1 MSPGCPRG
9 GAQWG
14 AASSAPLQA
23 SPRGRGGDLGGAG
36 SNPRTLLLRCGFLF
50 LPCLVEKSNFD
61 IKMFLHFNNNN
72 RKRNANARGLLG
84 RALHLEISKHSTKA
98 ACYLSPLLA
107 ASYLPTDIRDLMIII
122 IHVSFFLQTGEPRR
136 SHGRLCVC
144 APILPLPKPLQV
156 PPPCFAPLRAKGKCF
171 GCALSPSPINQQ
183 MENPL
188 IFLRASELSSDLLQP
203 PPPSCPVLPRAPRC
217 LAQPALFVPNTFCSP
232 TPLQQ
237 VHLLWLLLRLLLLL
251 LIILFLLRCCSEME
265 RGLAAVR
272 CGCSEPSPAFC
283 SARLS
288 GAQTPRW
295 GCSSR
300 ASRCLEGGKPLSIP
314 TSHPTEG
321 ELRRFGLF
329 GAVLSSRHPSASRC
343 WVGEL

>member
-1 MSPGCPRG
+1 MALSGVQPP
-9 GAQWG
+9 
-14 AASSAPLQA
+14 APLQA
-23 SPRGRGGDLGGAG
+23 SPRGCGGDLGGAG

-156 PPPCFAPLRAKGKCF
+156 PPPALHRSEQRVNALAVPCPLPQLTSRWKT
-171 GCALSPSPINQQ
+171 PS
-183 MENPL
+183 
-188 IFLRASELSSDLLQP
+188 FSS
-203 PPPSCPVLPRAPRC
+203 V
-217 LAQPALFVPNTFCSP
+217 
-232 TPLQQ
+232 
-237 VHLLWLLLRLLLLL
+237 
-251 LIILFLLRCCSEME
+251 
-265 RGLAAVR
+265 
-272 CGCSEPSPAFC
+272 
-283 SARLS
+283 
-288 GAQTPRW
+288 
-295 GCSSR
+295 
-300 ASRCLEGGKPLSIP
+300 
-314 TSHPTEG
+314 
-321 ELRRFGLF
+321 
-329 GAVLSSRHPSASRC
+329 HPS
-343 WVGEL
+343 